1 MAQLHQR
8 RRPMAEINIVPYVD
22 VMLVLLVIFMVT
34 APLLTQGVVVE
45 LPQASAQ
52 VIDEAD
58 NEPLVA
64 TVDIGGNYY
73 LNVNEPADAVLSP
86 ESLML
91 RVAAELQLNPKRPVL
106 VRGDKTV
113 QYQQVVKL
121 MVKLQE
127 AGAPTVGLVTEI
139 PEQPVAR

>member
-1 MAQLHQR
+1 MAQLRQR
-8 RRPMAEINIVPYVD
+8 RRPMADINIVPYVD

-45 LPQASAQ
+45 LPQASAK
-52 VIDEAD
+52 VIDDAD

-64 TVDIGGNYY
+64 TVDVDGNFY
-73 LNVNEPADAVLSP
+73 LNVNEPPDASLSP

-91 RVAAELQLNPKRPVL
+91 RVAAELQRNPNRPVL
-106 VRGDKTV
+106 VRGDKTTP
-113 QYQQVVKL
+113 YEQVVRL

-127 AGAPTVGLVTEI
+127 AGAPSVGLVTET
-139 PEQPVAR
+139 PATPS